1 MQWTTW
7 LMEPV
12 FLALLGAAP
21 GALRGLS
28 HAKKMGVLRSLSDVL
43 IGLICAVSVADWLT
57 PDGKPMAALLIGM
70 VAGMI
75 GARAL
80 DAMYALA
87 PDFVRELALG
97 WARRKG
103 GGGYGGY
110 EPLPPVEQDEGDVYA
125 GKRYRD

>member
-1 MQWTTW
+1 MYQWQW
-7 LMEPV
+7 LKEPV
-12 FLALLGAAP
+12 VLALIGAMP

-28 HAKKMGVLRSLSDVL
+28 ATKRLGVLRALSDVL
-43 IGLICAVSVADWLT
+43 IGLISAASVADWLT
-57 PDGKPMAALLIGM
+57 PEGKPMTALLIGM

-80 DAMYALA
+80 DAMYAIA
-87 PDFVRELALG
+87 PDFVREYMMSL
-97 WARRKG
+97 ARRKG

-110 EPLPPVEQDEGDVYA
+110 EPLPPVEQEEGDVYA